1 MIWFIDL
8 AWIAEQMGLLPCRTF
23 CECAVG
29 PMEISVAPGFKNL
42 CKKMILIEPNQRL
55 AAEASKATGQSVI
68 NVAIGF
74 EPGRAQFVDNGG
86 SSFLQGRWSPTP
98 PPDNSRVSEV
108 DVMTFDKL
116 DDGRID
122 VLALDCEGMEWAVL
136 SKMRSKPKLL
146 TIELWDR
153 NPFHYEITRWLTDRR
168 YVLRFSTGP
177 TTETQVYSL
186 WPY

>member
-1 MIWFIDL
+1 MVWKIDL

-42 CKKMILIEPNQRL
+42 CKKMILIEPNQHL
-55 AAEASKATGQSVI
+55 AAIAAETMQMPVTHA
-68 NVAIGF
+68 AIGF
-74 EPGRAQFVDNGG
+74 ESGVATLVNNGG
-86 SSFLQGRWSPTP
+86 SSFLQGTWAPTM
-98 PPDNSRVSEV
+98 PPDQAPVETV
-108 DVMTFDKL
+108 TMMTFDKI

-122 VLALDCEGMEWAVL
+122 ILALDCEGMEWAVL
-136 SKMRSKPKLL
+136 SRMRSKPKLL

-153 NPFHYEITRWLTDRR
+153 NPFHREITKWLTDHR

-177 TTETQVYSL
+177 TTETQLYSL